1 MNSSVIETSQAED
14 RLRLWR
20 DSPADFIW
28 DVLGCRLTDQQRE
41 VIDALVNNKR
51 VAVRSGNGLGKTHL
65 AACTILWFLYTR
77 ESFILSTGPTASH
90 VRTHLWGNVRK
101 LWNASRIPLGGELL
115 TTAIRLAPYWEA
127 QGIATNDPSNFQG
140 GHAENLLLI
149 FDEAQAVD
157 PEFWEAAESMM
168 SGKNARWLVIG
179 NPLEAKGEFYR
190 AFRRPEEWASVTLSA
205 LDHPNYKTKDEIIPG
220 ATTYEW
226 VEDRRQGWGE
236 DDPRFIARVLGEFP
250 EAGDDRVVPIGFLD
264 RCADGDACEE
274 GEGVHLGVDVARF
287 GSDETV
293 ISVVKDNVLLE
304 EIKLANLDGNEVSG
318 HVIKVAQKNGIGRSS
333 AMRIHVDVIGIGA
346 SAVDALKDSGWK
358 VDSVDFSN
366 KQRGIYGEECGP
378 MEFANL
384 RAEMYW
390 AARELLRLKKA
401 CVPRKFGTT
410 WEELTEGGYSYDRK
424 GRLLVEPKKDIKK
437 RLGRSPDGADAFVL
451 SLARNRRRVPQ
462 IYI

>member
-1 MNSSVIETSQAED
+1 MTSSAIATDPVADRVECWRNEPAE
-14 RLRLWR
+14 
-20 DSPADFIW
+20 FIW
-28 DVLGCRLTDQQRE
+28 DVLGCRLTDQQKL
-41 VIDALVNNKR
+41 VLDAIVANKR

-65 AACTILWFLYTR
+65 AACAILWYLYTR

-101 LWNASRIPLGGELL
+101 LWNGARIPLGGELL

-127 QGIATNDPSNFQG
+127 IGVATSDPSNFQG
-140 GHAENLLLI
+140 GHAENLMLV

-190 AFRRPEEWASVTLSA
+190 AFRKPEEWTPVTLSA
-205 LDHPNYKTKDEIIPG
+205 LEHPNYKMKEEVIPG

-226 VEDRRQGWGE
+226 VEERRIGWGE
-236 DDPRFIARVLGEFP
+236 RDPRFIARVLGEFP
-250 EAGDDRVVPIGFLD
+250 EAGDDRIVPVGYLD
-264 RCADGDACEE
+264 RCANEDGGDE

-287 GSDETV
+287 GADETV
-293 ISVVKDNVLLE
+293 IAVVEDNVLQR
-304 EIKLANLDGNEVSG
+304 EIRLANLDGNQVAG
-318 HVIKVAQKNGIGRSS
+318 HVIKVAQKNGIRKSD

-358 VDSVDFSN
+358 VDPVDFSSS
-366 KQRGIYGEECGP
+366 QRGIYGDECGP

-390 AARELLRLKKA
+390 AARELLRLKLA
-401 CVPRKFGTT
+401 CVPRKYGST
-410 WEELTEGGYSYDRK
+410 WEELSEGGYSYDRK

-451 SLARNRRRVPQ
+451 SLARNKRRVPQ

>member
-1 MNSSVIETSQAED
+1 MSSSVTETNPVEERVA
-14 RLRLWR
+14 RWR
-20 DSPADFIW
+20 DNPADFIW
-28 DVLGCRLTDQQRE
+28 DVLGCQLTDQQKS
-41 VIDALVNNKR
+41 VLDAIVNNKR

-101 LWNASRIPLGGELL
+101 LWNAATMPLGGELL

-127 QGIATNDPSNFQG
+127 QGVATSDPSNFQG

-157 PEFWEAAESMM
+157 PQFWEAAESMM

-205 LDHPNYKTKDEIIPG
+205 LDHPNYKTEEEVIPG

-226 VEDRRQGWGE
+226 VEERRRGWGE
-236 DDPRFIARVLGEFP
+236 DDPRFIARGLGEFP

-264 RCADGDACEE
+264 RCANEGGMDA
-274 GEGVHLGVDVARF
+274 GEGIHLGVDVARF

-293 ISVVKDNVLLE
+293 IAVVEDNVLLE

-318 HVIKVAQKNGIGRSS
+318 HVIKIAQKNGISQS
-333 AMRIHVDVIGIGA
+333 DANRIHVDVIGIGA

-358 VDSVDFSN
+358 VDSVDFSTS
-366 KQRGIYGEECGP
+366 QRNIYGEECGP

-390 AARELLRLKKA
+390 AARELLRLKLA
-401 CVPRKFGTT
+401 CVPRKFGST